1 MKSAD
6 IRFGI
11 IGAGVAGRYHAQAI
25 AQTPGARL
33 MAVCAG
39 HPERADALARAF
51 NVRVEPDVAALLTCE
66 DIDAVCICTPS
77 GQHAEQG
84 IAAAKAGKHVLVEKP
99 PAITLT
105 DADALIDACRAAGV
119 HLGVALQRRTDPDF
133 CAARD
138 AIAAGALGRPILGV
152 ITIPY
157 LRTQGYYDSASW
169 RGTWAFDGGGV
180 LMNQGIHLIDLLLWL
195 MGDQVVEVQARAA
208 TLAHTIEVEDC
219 VGATLRFAGG
229 ALGTIAA
236 TTAAAPGFPH
246 RVEVYGTQGGIQIE
260 GEAIVRWETT
270 QETHPETFRVA
281 SGDTLRQQAGAGAH
295 PTGIGAI
302 GHTRIVGD
310 FVAAIREHRQP
321 LVTGLEARRALAVVM
336 AIYESA
342 REGKPV
348 HLRASLQS

>member
-1 MKSAD
+1 MSDTA

-39 HPERADALARAF
+39 HPERATALADAF
-51 NVRVEPDVAALLTCE
+51 NARVEPDVAALLACD

-99 PAITLT
+99 LAITLA
-105 DADALIDACRAAGV
+105 DADALIDACRTAGV

-133 CAARD
+133 CAARE
-138 AIAAGALGRPILGV
+138 AIAAGALGRLILGV

-157 LRTQGYYDSASW
+157 LRTQKYYDSAAW
-169 RGTWAFDGGGV
+169 RGTWTLDGGGA
-180 LMNQGIHLIDLLLWL
+180 LMNQGIHLVDLLIWL
-195 MGDQVVEVQARAA
+195 MDDEVVEVQARTA

-219 VGATLRFAGG
+219 AGATLRFASG

-260 GEAIVRWETT
+260 GEAIVRWETIHHAPPASLHVT
-270 QETHPETFRVA
+270 SGSGRQE
-281 SGDTLRQQAGAGAH
+281 AGAGAY
-295 PTGIGAI
+295 PTGISAI
-302 GHTRIVGD
+302 GHTRILGD
-310 FVAAIREHRQP
+310 FVAAIRECRQP
-321 LVTGLEARRALAVVM
+321 LVSGSEARRALAVVL

-348 HLRASLQS
+348 RPG

>member
-1 MKSAD
+1 VSDAA

-33 MAVCAG
+33 MAVCAS
-39 HPERADALARAF
+39 HPERATALADAF
-51 NVRVEPDVAALLTCE
+51 NARVEPDVAALLACD

-99 PAITLT
+99 LAITLA
-105 DADALIDACRAAGV
+105 DADALIDACRTAGV
-119 HLGVALQRRTDPDF
+119 YLSVALQRRTDPDF

-138 AIAAGALGRPILGV
+138 ALAAGALGRLILGV

-157 LRTQGYYDSASW
+157 LRTQKYYDSAAW
-169 RGTWAFDGGGV
+169 RGTWALDGGGA
-180 LMNQGIHLIDLLLWL
+180 LMNQGIHLVDLLIWL
-195 MGDQVVEVQARAA
+195 MGDEVVEVQARTA

-219 VGATLRFAGG
+219 ASATLHFAGG
-229 ALGTIAA
+229 ALGAIAA

-260 GEAIVRWETT
+260 GETIVRWETT
-270 QETHPETFRVA
+270 GRPPPASLHVTSGSGRQE
-281 SGDTLRQQAGAGAH
+281 AGAGAH
-295 PTGIGAI
+295 PTGISAI
-302 GHTRIVGD
+302 GHTRIMED
-310 FVAAIREHRQP
+310 FVAAIRERRQP
-321 LVTGLEARRALAVVM
+321 LVSGSEARRALAVVL

-348 HLRASLQS
+348 RPG

>member
-1 MKSAD
+1 VSDTA

-33 MAVCAG
+33 IAVCAG
-39 HPERADALARAF
+39 HPERAAALASTF
-51 NVRVEPDVAALLTCE
+51 NARVEPDVAALLACD

-99 PAITLT
+99 LAITLA
-105 DADALIDACRAAGV
+105 DADALIDACRTAGV
-119 HLGVALQRRTDPDF
+119 YLGVALQRRTDPDF
-133 CAARD
+133 CAARE

-157 LRTQGYYDSASW
+157 LRTQKYYDSAAW
-169 RGTWAFDGGGV
+169 RGTWTLDGGGA
-180 LMNQGIHLIDLLLWL
+180 LMNQGIHLVDLLIWL
-195 MGDQVVEVQARAA
+195 MGDEVVEVQARTA

-219 VGATLRFAGG
+219 ASATLRFAGG
-229 ALGTIAA
+229 ALGAIAA

-260 GEAIVRWETT
+260 GETIVRWETT
-270 QETHPETFRVA
+270 GHPPPASLHITSGSGRQE
-281 SGDTLRQQAGAGAH
+281 AGAGAH
-295 PTGIGAI
+295 PTGISAI
-302 GHTRIVGD
+302 GHTRIMGD
-310 FVAAIREHRQP
+310 FVAAIRERRQP
-321 LVTGLEARRALAVVM
+321 LVPGSEARRALAVVL

-342 REGKPV
+342 REGRPV
-348 HLRASLQS
+348 RPG